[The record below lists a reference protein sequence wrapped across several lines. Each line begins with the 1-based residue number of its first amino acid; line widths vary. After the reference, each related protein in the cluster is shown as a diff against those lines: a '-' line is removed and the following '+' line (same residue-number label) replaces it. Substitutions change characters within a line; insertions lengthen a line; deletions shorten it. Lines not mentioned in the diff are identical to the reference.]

1 MTQPGPRA
9 GVPAGAGALAGK
21 VAIVTG
27 ASRGIGRA
35 IAGAFSRAGA
45 ALVLAARGVESLE
58 AAAADIDA
66 EGGRTLAIPTDVTDP
81 ESMQALVESAVRAFG
96 TVDILVS
103 NAGAAPFM
111 APTSEIRPDGFD
123 RYFRANFAG
132 AINGIRSV
140 APIMLAKGDGC
151 VLNVASVAGLI
162 ASPGLAYYASAKAA
176 VINLTRTVSV
186 EWASSGVRVNAIAP
200 GWISTEMNDDL
211 RRDAAVEKGVLDEI
225 PMRRWGRADEVAA
238 AALFLCSPAASFV
251 TGAVLVVDGGQS
263 AGSLAG

>member
-1 MTQPGPRA
+1 MTDPSA
-9 GVPAGAGALAGK
+9 PAADAGALDGK

-35 IAGAFSRAGA
+35 ISDAFSRAGA
-45 ALVLAARGVESLE
+45 AVVLAARGADSLE
-58 AAAADIDA
+58 AAAAEIEA
-66 EGGRTLAIPTDVTDP
+66 GGGSALAVPTDVTDP
-81 ESMQALVESAVRAFG
+81 SAMDALVDAAVRGFG

-103 NAGAAPFM
+103 NAGQAPFM
-111 APTSEIRPDGFD
+111 APVAEMRPDGFD

-132 AINGIRSV
+132 AFNGIRSI
-140 APIMLAKGDGC
+140 APVLLAKRDGC
-151 VLNVASVAGLI
+151 VLNVASIAGLI

-176 VINLTRTVSV
+176 VVNLTRTVSV

-200 GWISTEMNDDL
+200 GWIATEMNDDL
-211 RRDAAVEKGVLDEI
+211 RSDATVERGVLAEI
-225 PMRRWGRADEVAA
+225 PLGRWGRAEEVAH